1 MNRILFS
8 GSVVL
13 LSAGIFSAANAAEFY
28 TIIGPDGRP
37 MVVQRKSAEQPQKP
51 VIQKTEQPK
60 VIVQEQPVK
69 TEPAPESANSNARVT
84 VNKVLSETVA
94 QEKPPVA
101 RVQAAAQKNSVKP
114 AVSSVSKPVETQ
126 TAVQKAVP
134 SQSVVKNERVEN
146 PGKVIP
152 PAQVQDGFAELDGE
166 KYVTNEL
173 LENREFNLEGKKRFY
188 AMPEGVIDTKNGGG
202 ARLQI
207 VEREKGVSRSL
218 LNSMFNRNV
227 KDNTPVV
234 LATTYYRVPQQE
246 AVDSLGQQCFTDK
259 KVKKAKSLKLDS
271 DVNVWPRAPLKDHF
285 DYEVIHLEG
294 ALKNIQIN
302 SYAASQ
308 QKPEFYWPFVVFLD
322 EKACVLEGAGGFK
335 SQNTASNMFSHEV
348 VQGVVQLP
356 EQTRYILLTPLA
368 SALDME
374 NQALANHGQLKLVAI
389 R

>member
-60 VIVQEQPVK
+60 VIVQKQPVK

-152 PAQVQDGFAELDGE
+152 PTQVQDGFAELDGE

-173 LENREFNLEGKKRFY
+173 LEDREFNLEGKKRFY

-259 KVKKAKSLKLDS
+259 KVKKAKSLKLDRS
-271 DVNVWPRAPLKDHF
+271 EERRVGKECRSRWSPYH
-285 DYEVIHLEG
+285 
-294 ALKNIQIN
+294 
-302 SYAASQ
+302 
-308 QKPEFYWPFVVFLD
+308 
-322 EKACVLEGAGGFK
+322 
-335 SQNTASNMFSHEV
+335 
-348 VQGVVQLP
+348 
-356 EQTRYILLTPLA
+356 
-368 SALDME
+368 
-374 NQALANHGQLKLVAI
+374 
-389 R
+389 